1 LRYKESNYLNL
12 AYFISQRLSKKSDT
26 GFSKLIVKIATLAV
40 ALSILVMIVAISI
53 SRGYQKEIQN
63 KVIGFHGH
71 IQIIPLDLNNS
82 IEGLPI
88 RKDSI
93 FESVAKNYEGVVH
106 FEPFATKTGIIK
118 TKNDF
123 KGVILKGIDSTYD
136 WTFIRNNLKKGRVFS
151 LSQNKVSNDVVIS
164 KTTAD
169 MLNLHLNDAMY
180 VYFIQD
186 PPRVRKF
193 NIVGIFDSGLSEL
206 DEIYA
211 FVDMRQCQ
219 RLNAWGD
226 SLISGYQINTTS
238 FSNIDS
244 ELDKLSNVTPYT
256 MGLQSV
262 SSTYPSLFSWLSLLD
277 TNVLIIIILMIV
289 VACINMITALLILII
304 ERSHMIGIL
313 KAMGAKRGLI
323 SRIFL
328 LMASRIILLGLLIG
342 NLTGIGLCLLQ
353 QKFGFIKLNQK
364 DYFISQV
371 PIDLSL
377 DVLAMINIFSFII
390 SVLVL
395 LVPSLY
401 VAKIKPAKVIKWD

>member
-71 IQIIPLDLNNS
+71 IQISPLDLNNS

-93 FESVAKNYEGVVH
+93 FERVAKNYEGVVH
-106 FEPFATKTGIIK
+106 FEPYTTKTGIIK

-123 KGVILKGIDSTYD
+123 KGVILKGIDPSYD
-136 WTFIRNNLKKGRVFS
+136 WTFIINNLKKGRVFS
-151 LSQNKVSNDVVIS
+151 LSQNKLSNDAVIS

-169 MLNLHLNDAMY
+169 ILNLHLNDAMY

-219 RLNAWGD
+219 RLNGWGD

-238 FSNIDS
+238 FANIDT
-244 ELDKLSNVTPYT
+244 ELDKLSNITPYT
-256 MGLQSV
+256 MGLHSV

-277 TNVLIIIILMIV
+277 TNVFIIITLMIV

-313 KAMGAKRGLI
+313 KAMGAKRRLI

-342 NLTGIGLCLLQ
+342 NLTGIGLCLIQ

-371 PIDLSL
+371 PIDLSF
-377 DVLAMINIFSFII
+377 DVIAVINICSFII
-390 SVLVL
+390 SILVL
-395 LVPSLY
+395 LLPSLY

>member
-26 GFSKLIVKIATLAV
+26 GFSKLIVQIATLAV
-40 ALSILVMIVAISI
+40 ALSILVMIVAISM

-71 IQIIPLDLNNS
+71 IQITPLDLNNS

-88 RKDSI
+88 RRDSI
-93 FESVAKNYEGVVH
+93 FERIARGYNGVEH
-106 FEPFATKTGIIK
+106 FEPYATQTGIIK
-118 TKNDF
+118 TKSDF
-123 KGVILKGIDSTYD
+123 KGVILKGIDQNYN
-136 WTFIRNNLKKGRVFS
+136 WTFIRNNLKEGSVFS
-151 LSQNKVSNDVVIS
+151 LSQSKVSNDVVIS

-169 MLNLHLNDAMY
+169 RLNLHLNDAMY

-193 NIVGIFDSGLSEL
+193 NIVGVFDSGLSEL

-244 ELDKLSNVTPYT
+244 ELDKLSNITPYT

-313 KAMGAKRGLI
+313 KAMGAKRRLI

-342 NLTGIGLCLLQ
+342 NVTGIGLCLLQ
-353 QKFGFIKLNQK
+353 QKSGFIKLNQK

-371 PIDLSL
+371 PIDLSF
-377 DVLAMINIFSFII
+377 DVIAMINIFSFII
-390 SVLVL
+390 SVMVL
-395 LVPSLY
+395 LLPSLY

>member
-1 LRYKESNYLNL
+1 MNL

-71 IQIIPLDLNNS
+71 IQISPLDLNNS

-93 FESVAKNYEGVVH
+93 FERVAKNYEGVVH
-106 FEPFATKTGIIK
+106 FEPYTTKTGIIK

-123 KGVILKGIDSTYD
+123 KGVILKGIDPSYD
-136 WTFIRNNLKKGRVFS
+136 WTFISNNLKKGRVFS
-151 LSQNKVSNDVVIS
+151 LSQNKLSNDAVIS

-169 MLNLHLNDAMY
+169 ILNLHLNDAMY

-219 RLNAWGD
+219 RLNGWGD

-238 FSNIDS
+238 FANIDT
-244 ELDKLSNVTPYT
+244 ELDKLSNITPYT

-277 TNVLIIIILMIV
+277 TNVFIIITLMIV

-313 KAMGAKRGLI
+313 KAMGAKRRLI

-371 PIDLSL
+371 PIDLSF
-377 DVLAMINIFSFII
+377 DVIAVINICSFII
-390 SVLVL
+390 SILVL
-395 LVPSLY
+395 LLPSLY

>member
-1 LRYKESNYLNL
+1 
-12 AYFISQRLSKKSDT
+12 
-26 GFSKLIVKIATLAV
+26 
-40 ALSILVMIVAISI
+40 
-53 SRGYQKEIQN
+53 
-63 KVIGFHGH
+63 
-71 IQIIPLDLNNS
+71 
-82 IEGLPI
+82 
-88 RKDSI
+88 
-93 FESVAKNYEGVVH
+93 
-106 FEPFATKTGIIK
+106 
-118 TKNDF
+118 
-123 KGVILKGIDSTYD
+123 
-136 WTFIRNNLKKGRVFS
+136 
-151 LSQNKVSNDVVIS
+151 
-164 KTTAD
+164 

>member
-1 LRYKESNYLNL
+1 MRYKESNYLNL

-71 IQIIPLDLNNS
+71 IQITPLDLNNS

-88 RKDSI
+88 RRDSI
-93 FESVAKNYEGVVH
+93 FERIARGYNGVEH
-106 FEPFATKTGIIK
+106 FEPYATKTGIIK
-118 TKNDF
+118 TKSDF
-123 KGVILKGIDSTYD
+123 KGVILKGIDQNYN
-136 WTFIRNNLKKGRVFS
+136 WTFIRNNLKEGSVFS
-151 LSQNKVSNDVVIS
+151 LSQSKVSNDVVIS

-169 MLNLHLNDAMY
+169 RLNLHLNDAMY

-193 NIVGIFDSGLSEL
+193 NIVGVFDSGLSEL

-238 FSNIDS
+238 FTNIDS
-244 ELDKLSNVTPYT
+244 ELDKLSNITPYT

-313 KAMGAKRGLI
+313 KAMGAKRRLI

-342 NLTGIGLCLLQ
+342 NVTGIGLCLLQ

-371 PIDLSL
+371 PIDLSF
-377 DVLAMINIFSFII
+377 DVIAMINISSFII
-390 SVLVL
+390 SVMVL
-395 LVPSLY
+395 LLPSSY

>member
-1 LRYKESNYLNL
+1 MNL

-71 IQIIPLDLNNS
+71 IQISPLDLNNS

-93 FESVAKNYEGVVH
+93 FERVAKNYEGVVH
-106 FEPFATKTGIIK
+106 FEPYTTKTGIIK

-123 KGVILKGIDSTYD
+123 KGVILKGIDPSYD
-136 WTFIRNNLKKGRVFS
+136 WTFIINNLKKGRVFS
-151 LSQNKVSNDVVIS
+151 LSQNKLSNDAVIS

-169 MLNLHLNDAMY
+169 ILNLHLNDAMY

-219 RLNAWGD
+219 RLNGWGD

-238 FSNIDS
+238 FANIDT
-244 ELDKLSNVTPYT
+244 ELDKLSNITPYT

-277 TNVLIIIILMIV
+277 TNVFIIITLMIV

-313 KAMGAKRGLI
+313 KAMGAKRRLI

-342 NLTGIGLCLLQ
+342 NLTGIGLCLIQ

-371 PIDLSL
+371 PIDLSF
-377 DVLAMINIFSFII
+377 DVIAVINICSFII
-390 SVLVL
+390 SILVL
-395 LVPSLY
+395 LLPSLY

>member
-1 LRYKESNYLNL
+1 MNL

-71 IQIIPLDLNNS
+71 IQISPLDLNNS

-93 FESVAKNYEGVVH
+93 FERVAKNYEGVVH
-106 FEPFATKTGIIK
+106 FEPYTTKTGIIK

-123 KGVILKGIDSTYD
+123 KGVILKGIDPSYD
-136 WTFIRNNLKKGRVFS
+136 WTFISNNLKKGRVFS
-151 LSQNKVSNDVVIS
+151 LSQNKLSNDAVIS

-169 MLNLHLNDAMY
+169 ILNLHLNDAMY

-219 RLNAWGD
+219 RLNGWGD

-238 FSNIDS
+238 FANIDT
-244 ELDKLSNVTPYT
+244 ELDKLSNITPYT

-277 TNVLIIIILMIV
+277 TNVFIIITLMIV

-313 KAMGAKRGLI
+313 KAMGAKRRLI

-342 NLTGIGLCLLQ
+342 NLTGIGLCLIQ

-371 PIDLSL
+371 PIDLSF
-377 DVLAMINIFSFII
+377 DVIAVINICSFII
-390 SVLVL
+390 SILVL
-395 LVPSLY
+395 LLPSLY

>member
-1 LRYKESNYLNL
+1 LNL

-71 IQIIPLDLNNS
+71 IQISPLDLNNS

-93 FESVAKNYEGVVH
+93 FERVAKNYEGVVH
-106 FEPFATKTGIIK
+106 FEPYTTKTGIIK

-123 KGVILKGIDSTYD
+123 KGVILKGIDPSYD
-136 WTFIRNNLKKGRVFS
+136 WTFIINNLKKGRVFS
-151 LSQNKVSNDVVIS
+151 LSQNKLSNDAVIS

-169 MLNLHLNDAMY
+169 ILNLHLNDAMY

-219 RLNAWGD
+219 RLNGWGD

-238 FSNIDS
+238 FANIDT
-244 ELDKLSNVTPYT
+244 ELDKLSNITPYT

-277 TNVLIIIILMIV
+277 TNVFIIITLMIV

-313 KAMGAKRGLI
+313 KAMGAKRRLI

-342 NLTGIGLCLLQ
+342 NLTGIGLCLIQ

-371 PIDLSL
+371 PIDLSF
-377 DVLAMINIFSFII
+377 DVIAVINICSFII
-390 SVLVL
+390 SILVL
-395 LVPSLY
+395 LLPSLY

>member
-1 LRYKESNYLNL
+1 LNL

-71 IQIIPLDLNNS
+71 IQISPLDLNNS

-93 FESVAKNYEGVVH
+93 FERVAKNYEGVVH
-106 FEPFATKTGIIK
+106 FEPYTTKTGIIK

-123 KGVILKGIDSTYD
+123 KGVILKGIDPSYD
-136 WTFIRNNLKKGRVFS
+136 WTFIINNLKKGRVFS
-151 LSQNKVSNDVVIS
+151 LSQNKLSNDAVIS

-169 MLNLHLNDAMY
+169 ILNLHLNDAMY

-219 RLNAWGD
+219 RLNGWGD

-238 FSNIDS
+238 FANIDT
-244 ELDKLSNVTPYT
+244 ELDKLSNITPYT
-256 MGLQSV
+256 MGLHSV

-277 TNVLIIIILMIV
+277 TNVFIIITLMIV

-313 KAMGAKRGLI
+313 KAMGAKRRLI

-342 NLTGIGLCLLQ
+342 NLTGIGLCLIQ

-371 PIDLSL
+371 PIDLSF
-377 DVLAMINIFSFII
+377 DVIAVINICSFII
-390 SVLVL
+390 SILVL
-395 LVPSLY
+395 LLPSLY

>member
-1 LRYKESNYLNL
+1 
-12 AYFISQRLSKKSDT
+12 
-26 GFSKLIVKIATLAV
+26 
-40 ALSILVMIVAISI
+40 MIVAISI

-71 IQIIPLDLNNS
+71 IQITPLDLNNS

-88 RKDSI
+88 RRDSI
-93 FESVAKNYEGVVH
+93 FERIARGYNGVEH
-106 FEPFATKTGIIK
+106 FEPYATKTGIIK
-118 TKNDF
+118 TKSDF
-123 KGVILKGIDSTYD
+123 KGVILKGIDQNYN
-136 WTFIRNNLKKGRVFS
+136 WTFIRNNLKEGSVFS
-151 LSQNKVSNDVVIS
+151 LSQSKVSNDVVIS
-164 KTTAD
+164 KTKAD
-169 MLNLHLNDAMY
+169 RLNLHLNDAMY

-193 NIVGIFDSGLSEL
+193 NIVGVFDSGLSEL

-244 ELDKLSNVTPYT
+244 ELDKLSNITPYT

-313 KAMGAKRGLI
+313 KAMGAKRRLI

-328 LMASRIILLGLLIG
+328 LMASRIIILGLLIG
-342 NLTGIGLCLLQ
+342 NITGIGLCLLQ

-371 PIDLSL
+371 PIDLSF
-377 DVLAMINIFSFII
+377 DVIAMINIFSFII
-390 SVLVL
+390 SVMVL
-395 LVPSLY
+395 LLPTLY